1 VSGLVIVQILIS
13 DANIFI
19 DLEDGEL
26 LDKLFQLKFT
36 FKTPD
41 ILYSEELEDQHSHLI
56 GWGLELS
63 ELNSKTM
70 SYAMALIA
78 KSSGPS
84 TNDCFALA
92 SAKQENC
99 PLLTGD
105 DALRKLA
112 KKEGV
117 VVMGTIWI
125 VEQMVHSEL
134 ITVDEAKYAYSKM
147 QSSGRR
153 LPWDLAYQRLEEI

>member
-1 VSGLVIVQILIS
+1 MQILIS

-26 LDKLFQLKFT
+26 LDKLFQLRFT

-41 ILYSEELEDQHSHLI
+41 ILYSEELEAQHSHLI
-56 GWGLELS
+56 ENGLQLT
-63 ELNSKTM
+63 ELNETSM
-70 SYAMALIA
+70 HYAMALVA
-78 KSSGPS
+78 QSSGPS

-92 SAKQENC
+92 SAKQEGC

-117 VVMGTIWI
+117 VVMGTLWI
-125 VEQMVHSEL
+125 VEQMVHGQAIS
-134 ITVDEAKYAYSKM
+134 VDEAKDAYSKM
-147 QSSGRR
+147 KVAGSR
-153 LPWDLAYQRLEEI
+153 LPWDLAFSRLDEI

>member
-1 VSGLVIVQILIS
+1 VQILIS

-26 LDKLFQLKFT
+26 LDKLFSLSFT

-41 ILYSEELEDQHSHLI
+41 ILYFEELEEQHSHLI
-56 GWGLELS
+56 DSGLLLTELTGES
-63 ELNSKTM
+63 M
-70 SYAMALIA
+70 SYAMYLVAQV
-78 KSSGPS
+78 SGPS

-92 SAKQENC
+92 SAKQEGC

-112 KKEGV
+112 KREGV

-125 VEQMVHSEL
+125 VEQMVHGQV
-134 ITVDEAKYAYSKM
+134 IGIDEAKNAYDKM
-147 QSSGRR
+147 KDSGRR
-153 LPWDLAYQRLEEI
+153 LPWDLAYQRLNNI